1 MGNGSPAQQPEL
13 TALTSLRGIAALFVL
28 FHHFL
33 FVLLEKLPRIIPSH
47 LFYKSYLWVDL
58 FFLLSGFVLAYVYQS
73 RFELTVVPHHYR
85 RFMWARFARIYPLH
99 LLMLS
104 LFVLLEIM
112 QWWLVSSHAAG
123 AEHLLPPF
131 TGHETPWALLSN
143 LLLLQTFHWDS
154 HWNQPA
160 WSISAEWLVYF
171 TVPWLIYRFHHAT
184 KMLMLISA
192 ILIFAVLSGIESY
205 FGNLGLE
212 YAGWPML
219 LRCFGECVLGVLAFQ
234 CYRQGYWAR
243 FAAAKWALTALIVNL
258 MLLALPLPGVFS
270 VAGFFWL
277 VLCAARVPE
286 TEGYLLTRSPLVYL
300 GKISFA
306 IYMFHWLVLDFLRV
320 GSLYFT
326 GKPLPQNLS
335 LVGELA
341 VFCGATLVVLCVA
354 PLLYH
359 FVEIPLRNKLVALST
374 KPLGVDGELR

>member
-1 MGNGSPAQQPEL
+1 MGNGLPSRQPEL
-13 TALTSLRGIAALFVL
+13 AALTSLRGIAALFVL

-33 FVLLEKLPRIIPSH
+33 FVLLEKLPRAIPSQ

-73 RFELTVVPHHYR
+73 RFESRVIGHDHR
-85 RFMWARFARIYPLH
+85 RFMWARFARVYPLH
-99 LLMLS
+99 LLMLL
-104 LFVLLEIM
+104 LFVLLEAG
-112 QWWLVSSHAAG
+112 QWWMVSNHSAG
-123 AEHLLPPF
+123 SEHFLAPF
-131 TGHETPWALLSN
+131 TGHETPLALLSN
-143 LLLLQTFHWDS
+143 LLLVQTFHWDS

-171 TVPWLIYRFHHAT
+171 TVPWLIYRFHRAT
-184 KMLMLISA
+184 KILMLVSA
-192 ILIFAVLSGIESY
+192 ILMFVILGGIESY

-219 LRCFGECVLGVLAFQ
+219 LRCFGEGILGVVTFQ
-234 CYRQGYWAR
+234 CYRQGHWAH

-277 VLCAARVPE
+277 VLCAARVPQS
-286 TEGYLLTRSPLVYL
+286 EGYLFTWSPLVYL
-300 GKISFA
+300 GKTSFA
-306 IYMFHWLVLDFLRV
+306 IYMFHWLVLDLLRV

-341 VFCGATLVVLCVA
+341 FFCGATLLVLCVA

-359 FVEIPLRNKLVALST
+359 FVEIPLRNKLVALSA
-374 KPLGVDGELR
+374 KA